1 MHLDQTLGESVRDEH
16 RFLQYC
22 RSLERALSDAS
33 LFGSLN
39 YDPDGAP
46 AHIFAG
52 DLRAVADYLVHGDD
66 QRCIRFSEFLPAAL
80 ETLPL
85 DSAGPIELVS
95 DLDGSG
101 DLARFKLLR
110 LAAVYAACIPSWANL
125 VSPSEMSTISH
136 QHSRSVIDSPIP
148 MPPSSRGSK
157 RSDVRSGSLRNTS
170 RASPESRD
178 SAENPPPT
186 LRISASP
193 QAQSVDINVCQ
204 ASIPPGHG

>member
-39 YDPDGAP
+39 YDPDGAT

-80 ETLPL
+80 GTLPL

-110 LAAVYAACIPSWANL
+110 LASVYAACIPFLGEFGLPFRDEHDLAPALAIGDRLTN
-125 VSPSEMSTISH
+125 
-136 QHSRSVIDSPIP
+136 
-148 MPPSSRGSK
+148 
-157 RSDVRSGSLRNTS
+157 SDAAFLARIEEIGCPVR
-170 RASPESRD
+170 ES
-178 SAENPPPT
+178 
-186 LRISASP
+186 
-193 QAQSVDINVCQ
+193 
-204 ASIPPGHG
+204 